1 MASSSYWINE
11 MNTLECRLKAALHKI
26 ADFESGDAY
35 VQLLKSKN
43 EIVSH
48 YLKEI
53 RNLERALAEARIET
67 VKVRDMWFET
77 FEEIEKEHEKAIGS
91 LQKKLDQMEK
101 RALAAEA
108 ARDKALDDLTAA
120 HRKYYEIATE
130 LEDEKGRNLKLHAQI
145 NRDYENSSI
154 PSSRSVNHK
163 KISNSREK
171 SGRKPGGQPGHPHH
185 ARKMQTPTEVVYLD
199 PPEEILTDTD
209 FKPTGKEIVKQLVNI
224 HMVIDVKEY
233 HADVYYNSK
242 TGEHAHAA
250 FPEGVVDDV
259 NYGGSVKGFLY
270 LLNND
275 CCTSI
280 DKCRRFLSDL
290 TSDRLN
296 ISKGMINKLSRT
308 FAEKSDAEFKKTFAD
323 LLLTPVL
330 HTDCTNA
337 RVNGNSA
344 FVFICA
350 EPDGKALYFAR
361 ENKGHK
367 GVKGTVVEDYQ
378 GILVHDHE
386 ATFYSYGSDHQEC
399 SAHVL
404 RYLKDSIDNEPNLT
418 WNKQMR
424 ELIQEMV
431 HYRNTLDDSTEPDE
445 EAVKEYERRYDE
457 VLETAE
463 KEYEY
468 EPPSPYYRDGFNL
481 YKRLKKYKDY
491 HLLFLHD
498 LRVPT
503 TNNVAERF
511 LRAYKRKQ
519 AQAVSFRSFE
529 SIAYLCKGMS
539 MLHELRLE
547 GEENIF
553 ERVSKIFE

>member
-185 ARKMQTPTEVVYLD
+185 ARKMQTPTD
-199 PPEEILTDTD
+199 CQI
-209 FKPTGKEIVKQLVNI
+209 NI
-224 HMVIDVKEY
+224 
-233 HADVYYNSK
+233 
-242 TGEHAHAA
+242 
-250 FPEGVVDDV
+250 
-259 NYGGSVKGFLY
+259 
-270 LLNND
+270 
-275 CCTSI
+275 
-280 DKCRRFLSDL
+280 
-290 TSDRLN
+290 
-296 ISKGMINKLSRT
+296 
-308 FAEKSDAEFKKTFAD
+308 
-323 LLLTPVL
+323 
-330 HTDCTNA
+330 
-337 RVNGNSA
+337 
-344 FVFICA
+344 
-350 EPDGKALYFAR
+350 
-361 ENKGHK
+361 
-367 GVKGTVVEDYQ
+367 
-378 GILVHDHE
+378 
-386 ATFYSYGSDHQEC
+386 
-399 SAHVL
+399 
-404 RYLKDSIDNEPNLT
+404 
-418 WNKQMR
+418 
-424 ELIQEMV
+424 
-431 HYRNTLDDSTEPDE
+431 
-445 EAVKEYERRYDE
+445 
-457 VLETAE
+457 
-463 KEYEY
+463 
-468 EPPSPYYRDGFNL
+468 
-481 YKRLKKYKDY
+481 
-491 HLLFLHD
+491 
-498 LRVPT
+498 
-503 TNNVAERF
+503 
-511 LRAYKRKQ
+511 
-519 AQAVSFRSFE
+519 
-529 SIAYLCKGMS
+529 
-539 MLHELRLE
+539 
-547 GEENIF
+547 
-553 ERVSKIFE
+553 

>member
-11 MNTLECRLKAALHKI
+11 MNTLECRLKAAIHKI

-185 ARKMQTPTEVVYLD
+185 ARKMQTPTEVVHLD

-308 FAEKSDAEFKKTFAD
+308 FAEKSDAEFKK
-323 LLLTPVL
+323 LLLICSLLRCFIQTAQMPESMVIVLSFLSVRNQTAKHCILPVK
-330 HTDCTNA
+330 T
-337 RVNGNSA
+337 
-344 FVFICA
+344 
-350 EPDGKALYFAR
+350 KA
-361 ENKGHK
+361 
-367 GVKGTVVEDYQ
+367 
-378 GILVHDHE
+378 I
-386 ATFYSYGSDHQEC
+386 
-399 SAHVL
+399 
-404 RYLKDSIDNEPNLT
+404 
-418 WNKQMR
+418 
-424 ELIQEMV
+424 
-431 HYRNTLDDSTEPDE
+431 
-445 EAVKEYERRYDE
+445 KE
-457 VLETAE
+457 
-463 KEYEY
+463 
-468 EPPSPYYRDGFNL
+468 
-481 YKRLKKYKDY
+481 
-491 HLLFLHD
+491 
-498 LRVPT
+498 
-503 TNNVAERF
+503 
-511 LRAYKRKQ
+511 
-519 AQAVSFRSFE
+519 
-529 SIAYLCKGMS
+529 
-539 MLHELRLE
+539 
-547 GEENIF
+547 
-553 ERVSKIFE
+553 

>member
-185 ARKMQTPTEVVYLD
+185 ARKMQTPTEVVHLD

-491 HLLFLHD
+491 HLLFFHD